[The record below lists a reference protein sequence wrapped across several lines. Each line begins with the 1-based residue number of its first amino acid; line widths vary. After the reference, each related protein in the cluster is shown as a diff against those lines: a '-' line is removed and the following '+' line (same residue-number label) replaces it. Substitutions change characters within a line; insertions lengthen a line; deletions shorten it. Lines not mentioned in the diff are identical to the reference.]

1 MSAYDDLVAGADAH
15 AAAGEHKE
23 ASIDYGRALGLGG
36 AQDRHCRCMRG
47 VCARRVGEQRLDMA
61 DQHPD
66 RRSSL
71 LDQAARWL
79 TKSEASLASA
89 LEGADDRERARVRL
103 EQARTEEVLA
113 RHLVMCGG
121 DPGRRLSEARR
132 HREAAAML
140 SRTSTSGY
148 RT

>member
-1 MSAYDDLVAGADAH
+1 MSAYDDLIARADAE
-15 AAAGEHKE
+15 AAAGDHKE

-36 AQDRHCRCMRG
+36 PRDRYCRWMRG
-47 VCARRVGEQRLDMA
+47 VCARRVGEQRLGLA
-61 DQHPD
+61 DQHPE
-66 RRSSL
+66 RRSSF

-79 TKSEASLASA
+79 TKSEACLASA
-89 LEGADDRERARVRL
+89 LEGADDGERARVRL

-132 HREAAAML
+132 HREAAGTPPRPFTSG
-140 SRTSTSGY
+140 SRT
-148 RT
+148 